1 MGPKKP
7 TSLIYRWINPGWNP
21 CGYGHFVEVSIYIYI
36 YNFIIYTHGVDGF
49 RRKSFQSRQ
58 RFGWDPVV
66 SDGLWKPTEKQWRK
80 ADLGSNVINYM
91 APNMHI
97 YIYRNPQKIAVLTI
111 DNLFGC
117 CFWCFIWEDHRW
129 SFRRSGIQHSLKPCQ
144 RRRNGALP
152 PGPGVAGEPWRCQ
165 VESEATELFFPV
177 DQIVMGVMV
186 IYPPVKPTSVVGF

>member
-97 YIYRNPQKIAVLTI
+97 YIYIETPKKSQCWQLTI
-111 DNLFGC
+111 CLVVASDVSFGK
-117 CFWCFIWEDHRW
+117 ITGDLSEDPGSNIHWSRANAAETVPSPRGQVSLVSLGGVKLKVRLRSFFSRW
-129 SFRRSGIQHSLKPCQ
+129 IK
-144 RRRNGALP
+144 
-152 PGPGVAGEPWRCQ
+152 
-165 VESEATELFFPV
+165 
-177 DQIVMGVMV
+177 
-186 IYPPVKPTSVVGF
+186 